1 MKKRT
6 KYQDVVTIVD
16 GVKITM
22 CAARMPR
29 KTEKT
34 YSVDQSK
41 YTAWNRGVTNFR
53 SGSRGVQGTVD
64 SL

>member
-6 KYQDVVTIVD
+6 KYQDIVTMVD
-16 GVKITM
+16 GVKYTV
-22 CAARMPR
+22 CAPRMPR
-29 KTEKT
+29 KAEKT
-34 YSVDQSK
+34 YDLNKSK

-53 SGSRGVQGTVD
+53 MGTRGATGTVD

>member
-1 MKKRT
+1 MTKRT

-22 CAARMPR
+22 CAPRMPR
-29 KTEKT
+29 KAEKT
-34 YSVDQSK
+34 YDIDKSK
-41 YTAWNRGVTNFR
+41 FTAWNRGVTNFR